1 MDVGWHYRLIILAI
15 LLFLSAFFSGSE
27 VSLFSLDKKKLK
39 DLQKEKKFTSKY
51 ILNLIE
57 YPRRLLVTILL
68 GNNLINV
75 AASIL
80 AVTLALD
87 FASVYGWEIELVLM
101 IQIVLLTVL
110 ILIFGEIIP
119 KVWASKYPLEFSR
132 IISIPLYWVGV
143 LIYPVAKVLTEII
156 RYFTEK
162 FKLQKNR
169 TALSIEEIPDLA
181 DISMEKGSI
190 EEDEH
195 DLISGLVSFKSVTVR
210 EIMTPRVDIVAVSLD
225 TSFDELLNII
235 VESGHSRIPL
245 YRDNLDN
252 IVGIIYAK
260 DLLPFVSKKNEI
272 KESINLRNI
281 SRETI
286 FVPET
291 KFINKLMHE
300 FQSKN
305 LHLGIVVDEYGG
317 TSGLVSLEDILEEIV
332 GEIRDEYDNEEEEI
346 NKIDANKFIVLGK
359 TPIEELNEF
368 FDHKFSS
375 EDDDYDTVAGFI
387 FNHAGTIPSENYQ
400 FVYDNYKFTVKEVVN
415 NRINKIIIER
425 LKQNEDKE

>member
-1 MDVGWHYRLIILAI
+1 M
-15 LLFLSAFFSGSE
+15 
-27 VSLFSLDKKKLK
+27 
-39 DLQKEKKFTSKY
+39 
-51 ILNLIE
+51 IE
-57 YPRRLLVTILL
+57 
-68 GNNLINV
+68 
-75 AASIL
+75 
-80 AVTLALD
+80 
-87 FASVYGWEIELVLM
+87 
-101 IQIVLLTVL
+101 IVLLTIL

-143 LIYPVAKVLTEII
+143 LIYPVAKILTELI
-156 RYFTEK
+156 RYFTGI

-169 TALSIEEIPDLA
+169 SALSISEIPDLA
-181 DISMEKGSI
+181 DISMGKGSI

-225 TSFDELLNII
+225 TSFDELLNTI

-245 YRDNLDN
+245 YKENLDN

-260 DLLPFVSKKNEI
+260 DLLPFVSKKSEV
-272 KESINLRNI
+272 KDSLNLKNI

-291 KFINKLMHE
+291 KFINELMHE

-346 NKIDANKFIVLGK
+346 NKIDANKFSVLGK
-359 TPIEELNEF
+359 TPIEELNEL

-400 FVYDNYKFTVKEVVN
+400 FVYEGYKFTVQEVVN
-415 NRINKIIIER
+415 NRINKIVIER
-425 LKQNEDKE
+425 IKLNEDKE